1 MFKISCLATIAA
13 LSSAISIEKKNQGPT
28 ISIQPVR
35 TLAEVEADK
44 DRRPDLKDDE
54 AARDRRPDLKDE
66 EAEQDRRPRD
76 QNVLAEV
83 EGWGSFKK
91 SFSDAGSK
99 ASRDLA
105 NALTLAEV
113 EATEDTIPSD
123 LEEA

>member
-13 LSSAISIEKKNQGPT
+13 LSSAISIEKKYNEPRFST
-28 ISIQPVR
+28 QPVQ

-44 DRRPDLKDDE
+44 DRRPDLKDEE

-76 QNVLAEV
+76 QNDLAEV

-91 SFSDAGSK
+91 SFS
-99 ASRDLA
+99 
-105 NALTLAEV
+105 
-113 EATEDTIPSD
+113 
-123 LEEA
+123 